1 MIKKLNGCILW
12 LKMTTFW
19 KNIILFGIKSALIL
33 KNNLI
38 ANLSITQKFLKTKI
52 KYYRD
57 EVRDFYNKTIPKVDS
72 NHTSLAGISL
82 DSALKKDESY
92 YPQAFLKECKY
103 IEKEKKRC

>member
-1 MIKKLNGCILW
+1 
-12 LKMTTFW
+12 MTTFW

-38 ANLSITQKFLKTKI
+38 VNLSIVQKFLKIKI
-52 KYYRD
+52 KYCRD

-72 NHTSLAGISL
+72 NHTSLEGISL

-92 YPQAFLKECKY
+92 YPHVFLKEYKY
-103 IEKEKKRC
+103 IEKEKKSC